1 MKIKL
6 HHLALPFLVVVAT
19 PHPARAEPGDTIIH
33 VQSKPIQVSEDVRR
47 TQILAALE
55 DPSLVL
61 RHFRPPSDGV
71 SPKVT
76 RLSNTT
82 ARLEMPIKVELWPLG
97 ERTYGIAADMT
108 VRKYFTVGNSEF
120 SCSEDEF
127 SRQIDLNTHQAC
139 LDLGKTDSR
148 AITIEDANAAAYTYA
163 IACSQFSRRIKSLA
177 IQVCIG
183 PHSSSGVTVRSR
195 TLGLEGVL
203 AVDPEDRAKETFVL
217 NNLNSAVKGRIDKIQ
232 GNIIA
237 AVEAAARTIPIPV
250 SDAAISGSGGG
261 TVFPA
266 GPAH

>member
-33 VQSKPIQVSEDVRR
+33 VQSKPIQVSEDATDPDSSGARR
-47 TQILAALE
+47 PVPCPPPLSTAFGR
-55 DPSLVL
+55 SL
-61 RHFRPPSDGV
+61 
-71 SPKVT
+71 PKVT

-250 SDAAISGSGGG
+250 SDAASSGSGGG